1 MQRTAYASAVAATPW
16 LPSVT
21 GAVENRPVL
30 RSSGCRAEAFGL
42 IETTTVFFLHPHNST
57 THDSPES
64 PPKPRLPRPV
74 LVKSAAVLRSVRVM
88 QGLERKVLG
97 RVVAALSRFVMSLLL
112 K

>member
-42 IETTTVFFLHPHNST
+42 IETTTVFFLHPHT
-57 THDSPES
+57 TQ
-64 PPKPRLPRPV
+64 PPTIPLKAHQGAGY
-74 LVKSAAVLRSVRVM
+74 LVQSW
-88 QGLERKVLG
+88 
-97 RVVAALSRFVMSLLL
+97 
-112 K
+112 